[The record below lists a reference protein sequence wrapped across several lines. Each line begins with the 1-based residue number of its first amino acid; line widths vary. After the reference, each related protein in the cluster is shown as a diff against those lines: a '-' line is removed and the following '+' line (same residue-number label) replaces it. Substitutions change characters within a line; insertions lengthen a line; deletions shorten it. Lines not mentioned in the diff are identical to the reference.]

1 VREALRR
8 ISALRGVIRAKRTRL
23 AISMAVFLVSV
34 LVFVVTLGAALLGL
48 YAHKRLPAEQKSES
62 ARAIVGQ
69 VSGLVS
75 ILLAI
80 VLGTLIGTS
89 FAFFGGQ
96 KTALEAL
103 SGQILELDQALAQY
117 GPETKP
123 ARDRLKQN
131 VEQAYQAFW
140 GGGQPDPALLTVAE
154 PMASYQATRAFLAG
168 LNPTTEAQRQAL
180 ASANTLTGQIEHGRI
195 LMSLQVA
202 SPPVNAGL
210 VTVLVIWTVLLFF
223 GMGLFA
229 ESNHLVISGLTFGAL
244 CIAFAI
250 FLLLELGQPYTGLF
264 RVSPAALE
272 QAIDNMDK

>member
-1 VREALRR
+1 M
-8 ISALRGVIRAKRTRL
+8 G
-23 AISMAVFLVSV
+23 VFLVSV

-48 YAHKRLPAEQKSES
+48 YAHGRLPPEQKSES

-103 SGQILELDQALAQY
+103 SAQILELDQALAQF

-123 ARDRLKQN
+123 ARDPLKQSAQ
-131 VEQAYQAFW
+131 QAYDAFW
-140 GGGQPDPALLTVAE
+140 GSGQPDSALLTVAD
-154 PMASYQATRAFLAG
+154 PMASYRATRAFLAG
-168 LNPTTEAQRQAL
+168 LNPTTEAQKQAL
-180 ASANTLTGQIEHGRI
+180 ASANTLAGQIEHGRI

-202 SPPVNAGL
+202 SGPVNAGL
-210 VTVLVIWTVLLFF
+210 VTILVMWAVLLFF

-229 ESNHLVISGLTFGAL
+229 ESNQVVIAGLTFGAL
-244 CIAFAI
+244 CIAFAV
-250 FLLLELGQPYTGLF
+250 LLMLDLGQPYTGLF
-264 RVSPAALE
+264 RVSPAALG
-272 QAIDNMDK
+272 QAISAMDK